1 MATVTATQDPGVA
14 PVPAAALRVRRADAR
29 GQADFG
35 WLTSAHSFSFG
46 NYHDPAHMQFANLRV
61 INDDHV
67 SAGKGFGAHPH
78 RDAEIFSYV
87 VAGALE
93 HRDSL
98 GNGSVV
104 GAGGVQYM
112 SAGRGVVHSEFNP
125 SDTDPVRFLQVWLMP
140 DQLGGEPRYDTL
152 DIDPSDKDG
161 KLALFLSRDGR
172 NGSMRV
178 QAQADVYAAT
188 LSGSQQITHT
198 LAPGRAVWI
207 QVVNGS
213 VAVNDTPLRQGDGLA
228 VSAPGSLT
236 LHTGV
241 SAEILLFDLEA
252 A

>member
-1 MATVTATQDPGVA
+1 MATVTAAQDPIVA
-14 PVPAAALRVRRADAR
+14 PVPADALRVRPADAR

-35 WLTSAHSFSFG
+35 WLKSAHSFSFG
-46 NYHDPAHMQFANLRV
+46 SYHDPAHMQFANLRV
-61 INDDHV
+61 INDDRV
-67 SAGKGFGAHPH
+67 SAGKGFSAHPH

-104 GAGGVQYM
+104 AAGGVQYM

-125 SDTDPVRFLQVWLMP
+125 SDTDPVRFLQIWLMP

-152 DIDPSDKDG
+152 DIEPSNKDG
-161 KLALFLSRDGR
+161 KLALFLSPDGR

-188 LSGSQQITHT
+188 LSGSQEVTHT
-198 LAPGRAVWI
+198 VLDGRAVWI

-213 VAVNDTPLRQGDGLA
+213 ITVNGTALRAGDGLA
-228 VSAPGSLT
+228 VSARGSLT
-236 LHTGV
+236 LHTGED
-241 SAEILLFDLEA
+241 AEILLFDLEA
-252 A
+252 P